1 MIHVDFMVGT
11 EDMHI
16 TGITEDGREITI
28 FDKGDF
34 AL

>member
-1 MIHVDFMVGT
+1 MIGT

-16 TGITEDGREITI
+16 VGTTKDGREVVI

-34 AL
+34 AI